1 MNHFEGFVTAK
12 KKLMPV
18 LYASVLLFMVN
29 FVITL
34 SKFAVEITHLRLVNP
49 TATLTKSLF
58 ITNRRTGALKTDI
71 NLLSRYLSELQV
83 MDGQNSSSCND
94 FQTTY
99 KPRDQIIARSTAN
112 DIKLVLMF

>member
-1 MNHFEGFVTAK
+1 
-12 KKLMPV
+12 MPV
-18 LYASVLLFMVN
+18 FYASVLLFMVN
-29 FVITL
+29 FVMTL
-34 SKFAVEITHLRLVNP
+34 SKFAVEITHLCLVSP

-71 NLLSRYLSELQV
+71 NLLSRDLSELQV

-99 KPRDQIIARSTAN
+99 KPRDQTRARSTAN